1 MKETVDMAKKRW
13 GVKFQDTDLG
23 EIQELIDPTPEEL
36 TDVNLIQ
43 MSASKPVL
51 DSKEE
56 DVGEAVPDN
65 RLTLDNRAEGSQL
78 FKTAFD
84 LFYNMDPSIIRAMKL
99 KQMVEEKLVLYRNI
113 SREMKKQRSQTE
125 IMMQ

>member
-1 MKETVDMAKKRW
+1 MKDTVDMAKKRW

-23 EIQELIDPTPEEL
+23 EIQELTDTTPEEL

-51 DSKEE
+51 DGKEE
-56 DVGEAVPDN
+56 DVREAVPDN
-65 RLTLDNRAEGSQL
+65 RLTLDSRAEGSQL

-84 LFYNMDPSIIRAMKL
+84 LFYNMDPSIIRTMKL

-113 SREMKKQRSQTE
+113 SREMKKQRGQTE
-125 IMMQ
+125 IMM

>member
-43 MSASKPVL
+43 MSASKSVL

-65 RLTLDNRAEGSQL
+65 RLTLDSRAEGSQL

-113 SREMKKQRSQTE
+113 SREMEKQRSQTE

>member
-65 RLTLDNRAEGSQL
+65 RLTLDSRAEGSQL

-113 SREMKKQRSQTE
+113 SREMEKQRSQTE